1 MKKQSII
8 RIYGAGGG
16 KGGSGTTYEADDN
29 LFSRQSAAFIDALS
43 EGPIKGLVYGDAS
56 ILVDEVRLRN
66 INLTTGIVDA
76 KTNFNNFVMTTST
89 GDSNPDVNNEF
100 FSDYPTAAVTQTVN
114 SPVLLANESQFFTI
128 SSGTFEK
135 INADY
140 LKITISTNGMSAVT
154 KKGDNK
160 GDINTTKVY
169 FNIDFVFTDSSGVT
183 RTVNKFN
190 TGFNGKV
197 KSKYA
202 HTFGFN
208 IENEKETYN
217 LVDWAI
223 KVTKTSASPKS
234 SDQTE
239 ISYDIFVDSI
249 EASIAD
255 KLRYPYTAYVAG
267 VIDAEQF
274 SSIPKRGYEIDGRII
289 SVPSNHM
296 PCDYNGRKITV
307 ASASGIS
314 VGDTVKQVLDIDD
327 LDGAAVDT
335 ESVDDDSN
343 SPTNG
348 ICLNGYVGTATLS
361 ANHGVATG
369 KTFTVTISGVTTDS
383 DFYNGTF
390 VAESLGTNKFKY
402 NLNQV
407 TGTDGF
413 MDKPTDLT
421 NLAGASKK
429 AELFT
434 GAKVDKINGTTLFLR
449 DVPASNSIVN
459 GAITFTNSSNN
470 DTSTTVSESEKVF
483 IPANYRRNVTTG
495 RLTTQDQ
502 DWDGNFYQSWCN
514 NPAWVFYDLAVNKIY
529 GLGNYLTETQINKWE
544 LFQIGRY
551 CDELVPAGIEAS
563 DFQALFTTAD
573 ANYIP
578 SGATGEHEPRFSA
591 NLVINGKEEA
601 YKVLNDVVSIFRGMI
616 YWLNGEAFVVQ
627 DSEKDPVYQFTN
639 GNVIDGTFSYEGTA
653 NKTRTNSVAVSFNNP
668 QDYYRKR
675 VEYVELEETLQK
687 DAEFLKPQSITAF
700 GCTSRGQARRLGKW
714 TLLTNNLHTNTVT
727 FETSLNAAF
736 LKPGD
741 IIQIIDQLKSGKSW
755 GGRISNDQTTGGS
768 SSIIRLDRQP
778 SGFSDDDVET
788 GYVPGDYRLSATFVK
803 YAALLAQD
811 TATISISGTDT
822 TFVRGQEIP
831 NIASEEAATQI
842 QDTNN
847 NLVFTQWTPYTV
859 VETQTLDSV
868 NGPNSFTVANAFSA
882 SPTAESIWTLSR
894 PSLQTGKTKEESK
907 LFRVM
912 SVAETNLNTFEITA
926 LEYNASKFDAVD
938 KNEALTK
945 YRTINLPDSFEEV
958 PEVTNIELF
967 GTAEV
972 VENRSRTQTLNISW
986 DPATKSDGTPYQFL
1000 RGYLVEWSTD
1010 GEKWSTAGNTTST
1023 TMELER
1029 FKTGSYYARVYTVNM
1044 MGKKSSAAE
1053 SGLVEV
1059 NFDSVLY
1066 EEGSVGTGKPI
1077 PFFGKI
1083 NSEFN
1088 IDTSG
1093 TVSFA
1098 PTSFTYNNG
1107 SETDKTVTNQANL
1120 DFSSMSNNTEAYVY
1134 FDYSDS
1140 AFKAIA
1146 WDITSD
1152 QFYPVG
1158 QTIFKDATSGT
1169 ISTAGNSKTVTGS
1182 GTVFNTDIPS
1192 TDSKIKFTKSST
1204 DYYPRVKS
1212 VSSNTS
1218 LTLHENFSHAISSGT
1233 SFDVPRF
1240 FPEFTA
1246 PTNATAATGTRRDS
1260 IMGKVVKDGSGN
1272 YELIQFG
1279 VSRGES
1285 GYSVFGTNESHVF
1298 AAGNNG
1304 EIAQSDYSAYTN
1316 DYTVSKGS
1324 VAYTFAT
1331 GNTAENTFGL
1341 SVSAVTGF
1349 SATSDVNISGS
1360 GQITIDDNAM
1370 DSVSTASATIVITDL
1385 GAGTTISTR
1394 VISFA
1399 KATSGTIGTSA
1410 KTVNLTGNVMAITYD
1425 EDGSTPSPSSI
1436 TLTADSQNFD
1446 DAYFKFT
1453 GGGSD
1458 FSNESSF
1465 TDGTGQNQD
1474 TATFTSP
1481 TSYEAGDAY
1490 TFTVEVQEG
1499 DSGGAVASDV
1509 ITIPAVKAGSD
1520 AVTVSFPN
1528 SSHVFPKTAGGT
1540 IDLTGSGA
1548 SFVVFK
1554 GATILTQTQGT
1565 PGSGQCKITQ
1575 GSAPTGITLS
1585 TANPTLSTHNS
1596 VSNGKITFPAVSAV
1610 AGSFENGDLEYSI
1623 NIEGRYT
1630 MTVSQQ
1636 FVVATDGTDGDT
1648 VNFAFVRVPEG
1659 TSASSVTAATDGT
1672 ENTPANFTISSTEYT
1687 WSDDVPSGT
1696 GLLFAVKGTKAGTAT
1711 GFTWGTPY
1719 RLEGTMAKELIIYS
1733 NVTTGDAPS
1742 DPTATYNFT
1751 TGVLSLT
1758 SNANLWNLTPPSF
1771 GSTPANGAKIHAV
1784 TCVVTGSINDTAVAV
1799 ATSDWS
1805 AAFIHAIHEKGDT
1818 GASAVTVILTNEST
1832 TALTYRNRGGI
1843 GISYGG
1849 TGGEMKLYDGATE
1862 QTSGVVYGGSG
1873 FTDNGSTR
1881 SKTQNGLTCTI
1892 NESTGVYSFSGADWT
1907 TENETFTLQA
1917 TYESA
1922 TYSKVISINK
1932 VIGLQRVEI
1941 NASANVFKFDTTS
1954 ASSADPTSI
1963 TLTATAFAF
1972 GGGTIS
1978 YKWYKDGTA
1987 IDVGHGT
1994 GYGSTNSFSVADG
2007 SFSDGNAVYKVQA
2020 KSTLSGSDPFDED
2033 EITIARIADGSDGDP
2048 AANTAQVRIY
2058 KRSSSSSYSTKP
2070 TSSGTYTFSTG
2081 ALTGTDFGS
2090 GKWTTSVPAFSA
2102 STPYLYTCTATA
2114 TGTVSGGVAST
2125 TATIP
2130 TSAWSDVESGGGVGE
2145 TGRRAQVVLFY
2156 DNWSQGSAL
2165 PSEPTIG
2172 SNPYNFSNDTLTFS
2186 GTGWALFG
2194 SQTLPWVFQVIT
2206 ITEDVRGGT
2215 QTVERGA
2222 LTPVFINFGIAD
2234 LTGYSDGDFKNSHT
2248 TYAELVGD
2256 KPPSDANNYVLPSD
2270 VLKGTISVSGQT
2282 VTIPKADGT
2291 TYNITTQDTNTTY
2304 SASDFNIE
2312 DLSGYADGTYKNSH
2326 TTYAEL
2332 QGTKPPTNAE
2342 ANPSISTI
2350 RGYFSGSGYNSTTGV
2365 ITDTNTTYSASD
2377 FNITQ
2382 LAGYSAANYLNS
2394 NVSITDAMLAG
2405 SSTITLEGDFE
2416 YNGIAVSTGAQAS
2429 SFSTTDGSSYTAN
2442 NTTGTITVTH
2452 PLDSVADQS
2461 CTYTWSRSG
2470 DNVSGF
2476 ALTNTGSGA
2485 DAWSSS
2491 TFGSA
2496 ATTKT
2501 ITVTHT
2507 QSGLTI
2513 DMTCYIIDTSSS
2525 GGGGGGGGG
2534 GCFLPGTLVDLEDGT
2549 QQAIETLVVEQKVRG
2564 GTVTAKQSYEVDY
2577 WYKLNDLELTAGHP
2591 VWIEGKGWACIDPTE
2606 YYKEAE
2612 EFGHAIQV
2620 DPVRLNIGDK
2630 TTNGKIERIERI
2642 DEKATVWNIT
2652 VDKLHT
2658 YYVNGILVHNSKN

>member
-1 MKKQSII
+1 MKKQSVI

-16 KGGSGTTYEADDN
+16 KGGSGSTYEADDN

-100 FSDYPTAAVTQTVN
+100 FSDYPTAAVTQTIN
-114 SPVLLANESQFFTI
+114 SPVLLPNESQFFTI

-140 LKITISTNGMSAVT
+140 LKVTISTNGMSAVT

-223 KVTKTSASPKS
+223 KVTKTSASPAS

-239 ISYDIFVDSI
+239 ISNDIFVDSI

-314 VGDTVKQVLDIDD
+314 VGDTVKQQLSITD

-335 ESVDDDSN
+335 ESVDDDSS

-361 ANHGVATG
+361 ENHGVATG

-459 GAITFTNSSNN
+459 GDITFTNSSNS
-470 DTSTTVSESEKVF
+470 DTSTTVSTSEKVF

-687 DAEFLKPQSITAF
+687 DAEFLKPQAITAF

-741 IIQIIDQLKSGKSW
+741 IVQIIDQLKSGKSW
-755 GGRISNDQTTGGS
+755 GGRISNDQTTGGT

-788 GYVPGDYRLSATFVK
+788 GYVPGDYRLSTTFVK

-811 TATISISGTDT
+811 TATIGGTSY
-822 TFVRGQEIP
+822 VRGQEIP

-842 QDTNN
+842 QDDNN

-1298 AAGNNG
+1298 AAGNSG

-1360 GQITIDDNAM
+1360 GQITIDDNSM

-1394 VISFA
+1394 VISFV
-1399 KATSGTIGTSA
+1399 KASSGTIGTSA
-1410 KTVNLTGNVMAITYD
+1410 KTVNLTGNAMAVIYD
-1425 EDGSTPSPSSI
+1425 EDGGTPSPSSI

-1453 GGGSD
+1453 GGD
-1458 FSNESSF
+1458 SNIGVNETAF
-1465 TDGTGQNQD
+1465 DDGTGQNQD
-1474 TATFTSP
+1474 TATFTPP
-1481 TSYEAGDAY
+1481 TTYSAGDAY
-1490 TFTVEVQEG
+1490 TFKVEVQEG
-1499 DSGGAVASDV
+1499 NSGGAVASDV

-1596 VSNGKITFPAVSAV
+1596 VSNGKITFPAVNSV
-1610 AGSFENGDLEYSI
+1610 SGSFENGDLEYSI

-1659 TSASSVTAATDGT
+1659 TSASSVTATTDGT
-1672 ENTPANFTISSTEYT
+1672 ENTPANFTISSTTYT

-1733 NVTTGDAPS
+1733 DVTTGNAPS

-1758 SNANLWNLTPPSF
+1758 SNANLWNLEPPSF
-1771 GSTPANGAKIHAV
+1771 GSSPANGAKIHAV
-1784 TCVVTGSINDTAVAV
+1784 TCVVTGTINDTAVAV
-1799 ATSDWS
+1799 AASDWS
-1805 AAFIHAIHEKGDT
+1805 AAFIHAIHEKGAD

-1832 TALTYRNRGGI
+1832 TALTYRNRGGTSI
-1843 GISYGG
+1843 GYGG
-1849 TGGEMKLYDGATE
+1849 TGGEMKLFDGATE

-1892 NESTGVYSFSGADWT
+1892 NESTGVYSFSGASWT
-1907 TENETFTLQA
+1907 TDNEEFTLQA

-1941 NASANVFKFDTTS
+1941 NADDSVFKFASSS
-1954 ASSADPTSI
+1954 ASSATPTSI
-1963 TLTATAFAF
+1963 TLTATAFTLF
-1972 GGGTIS
+1972 GTIS
-1978 YKWYKDGTA
+1978 YKWYKNGTA

-2007 SFSDGNAVYKVQA
+2007 SFSDGNDVYKVQA
-2020 KSTLSGSDPFDED
+2020 KNSNGGSDPFDED
-2033 EITIARIADGSDGDP
+2033 EFTISRIADGADGDP

-2058 KRSSSSSYSTKP
+2058 KRSSSASYSTKP

-2090 GKWTTSVPAFSA
+2090 GKWTTSVPAYSA

-2130 TSAWSDVESGGGVGE
+2130 TSAWSAVESGGGVGE
-2145 TGRRAQVVLFY
+2145 NGRSAQVVLFY
-2156 DNWSQGSAL
+2156 DAWTQGAAL

-2172 SNPYNFSNDTLTFS
+2172 ANPYNFSNNTLTFS
-2186 GTGWALFG
+2186 GSGWATFS
-2194 SQTLPWVFQVIT
+2194 SQTLPWVFQVIN
-2206 ITEDVRGGT
+2206 ITEEVRGGT
-2215 QTVERGA
+2215 QTVTRGA
-2222 LTPVFINFGIAD
+2222 LTPVFINLGISGLA
-2234 LTGYSDGDFKNSHT
+2234 GYSDADFKNSSINQT
-2248 TYAELVGD
+2248 FIENAITDVNEFRTEIGAGTSSFNGTYNALSG
-2256 KPPSDANNYVLPSD
+2256 KP
-2270 VLKGTISVSGQT
+2270 
-2282 VTIPKADGT
+2282 TIPSQVSDLTNDTGFITGITSSNVTSALGYTPGT
-2291 TYNITTQDTNTTY
+2291 SNFNGTYN
-2304 SASDFNIE
+2304 A
-2312 DLSGYADGTYKNSH
+2312 LSG
-2326 TTYAEL
+2326 
-2332 QGTKPPTNAE
+2332 KPTIPSAVSDLTNDTGFITGITSTLVTNALGFTPGTS
-2342 ANPSISTI
+2342 N
-2350 RGYFSGSGYNSTTGV
+2350 FSGSYADLS
-2365 ITDTNTTYSASD
+2365 
-2377 FNITQ
+2377 NI
-2382 LAGYSAANYLNS
+2382 
-2394 NVSITDAMLAG
+2394 NVTDAHLA
-2405 SSTITLEGDFE
+2405 SSATITKQGDFE
-2416 YNGIAVSTGAQAS
+2416 YNGISVSSGAQGS
-2429 SFSTTDGSSYTAN
+2429 SFTTTDGTNYTAN

-2470 DNVSGF
+2470 DNVSNF

-2485 DAWSSS
+2485 DAWTSSS
-2491 TFGSA
+2491 FGSA
-2496 ATTKT
+2496 ATQKT

-2513 DMTCYIIDTSSS
+2513 DMSCYIIDTSSS

>member
-1 MKKQSII
+1 MKKQSVI

-16 KGGSGTTYEADDN
+16 KGGSGSTYEADDN

-100 FSDYPTAAVTQTVN
+100 FSDYPTAAVTQNIN
-114 SPVLLANESQFFTI
+114 SPVLLPNESQFFTI

-140 LKITISTNGMSAVT
+140 LKVTISTNGMSAVT

-208 IENEKETYN
+208 IENEKETYD

-223 KVTKTSASPKS
+223 KVTKTSASPAS

-239 ISYDIFVDSI
+239 ISNDIFVDSI

-314 VGDTVKQVLDIDD
+314 VGDTVKQQLSITD

-421 NLAGASKK
+421 NLAGTKK

-459 GAITFTNSSNN
+459 GTITFTDSSNS
-470 DTSTTVSESEKVF
+470 DTSTTVSTSEKVF

-514 NPAWVFYDLAVNKIY
+514 NPAWVFYDLAINKIY

-591 NLVINGKEEA
+591 NLVVNGKEEA

-653 NKTRTNSVAVSFNNP
+653 NKTRTNSIAVAFNNP

-687 DAEFLKPQSITAF
+687 DAEFLKPQAITAF

-755 GGRISNDQTTGGS
+755 GGRISTSSTTTA
-768 SSIIRLDRQP
+768 INVDRKP
-778 SGFSDDDVET
+778 TGFQDTGVET
-788 GYVPGDYRLSATFVK
+788 DYAVGDYRLSATFVK

-811 TATISISGTDT
+811 TATIGSTSY
-822 TFVRGQEIP
+822 VRGEEIP

-842 QDTNN
+842 QDDNN

-859 VETQTLDSV
+859 VETKTLSEV
-868 NGPNSFTVANAFSA
+868 SNSGKTLTVSSAFSSA
-882 SPTAESIWTLSR
+882 PTQDTIWTLSR
-894 PSLQTGKTKEESK
+894 PSLATGKTKEESK

-912 SVAETNLNTFEITA
+912 SSAETNLNTFEITA

-1083 NSEFN
+1083 NAEFN
-1088 IDTSG
+1088 IDSSG

-1192 TDSKIKFTKSST
+1192 VDSKIKFTKSST

-1260 IMGKVVKDGSGN
+1260 IMGKVAKDGSGN

-1540 IDLTGSGA
+1540 VDLTGSGA

-1554 GATILTQTQGT
+1554 GSTILTQTQGT

-1596 VSNGKITFPAVSAV
+1596 VSNGKITFPAVTAV
-1610 AGSFENGDLEYSI
+1610 SGSFENGDLEYSI

-1672 ENTPANFTISSTEYT
+1672 EDTPADFSISSTTYT

-1733 NVTTGDAPS
+1733 DVTTGNAPS

-1751 TGVLSLT
+1751 TGVLTLT
-1758 SNANLWNLTPPSF
+1758 GDNASSWNLTPPSF
-1771 GSTPANGAKIHAV
+1771 GSTPADGAKIHAV
-1784 TCVVTGSINDTAVAV
+1784 TCVVTGTINDTAVAV

-1832 TALTYRNRGGI
+1832 TALTYKNRGGT
-1843 GISYGG
+1843 GISYSG

-1892 NESTGVYSFSGADWT
+1892 NESTGVYSFSGTGWT
-1907 TENETFTLQA
+1907 TDNETFTLQA

-1922 TYSKVISINK
+1922 TYSKVVSINK

-1941 NASANVFKFDTTS
+1941 NASANVFKFDSTS

-1994 GYGSTNSFSVADG
+1994 GYGSTNSFSIADG

-2033 EITIARIADGSDGDP
+2033 EVTIARIADGSDGDP

-2145 TGRRAQVVLFY
+2145 SGRSAQVVLFY
-2156 DNWSQGSAL
+2156 DAWTQGDAL

-2172 SNPYNFSNDTLTFS
+2172 SNPYNFSNNTLTFS
-2186 GTGWALFG
+2186 GTGWATFS
-2194 SQTLPWVFQVIT
+2194 SQTLPWVTQIIN

-2215 QTVERGA
+2215 QTVSRSA
-2222 LTPVFINFGIAD
+2222 LTPVFINFGILD
-2234 LTGYSDGDFKNSHT
+2234 LAGYSDADFKNSSINQT
-2248 TYAELVGD
+2248 FIENAITDGGD
-2256 KPPSDANNYVLPSD
+2256 FRTSIGAGTSSFSGVYNDLSSKPTLFDGAYGSLS
-2270 VLKGTISVSGQT
+2270 GTP
-2282 VTIPKADGT
+2282 TIPSAVSDLTNDTGFITGITSSNVTTALGYTPGT
-2291 TYNITTQDTNTTY
+2291 SNFNGTYN
-2304 SASDFNIE
+2304 A
-2312 DLSGYADGTYKNSH
+2312 LSG
-2326 TTYAEL
+2326 
-2332 QGTKPPTNAE
+2332 KPTIPSAVSDLTNDTGFITGITSTLVTNALGFTPGTS
-2342 ANPSISTI
+2342 N
-2350 RGYFSGSGYNSTTGV
+2350 FSGSYADLS
-2365 ITDTNTTYSASD
+2365 
-2377 FNITQ
+2377 NI
-2382 LAGYSAANYLNS
+2382 
-2394 NVSITDAMLAG
+2394 NVTDAHLA
-2405 SSTITLEGDFE
+2405 SSATITKESDFE
-2416 YNGIAVSTGAQAS
+2416 YNGIAVSSGAQGS
-2429 SFSTTDGSSYTAN
+2429 SFTTTDGTNYTAN

-2470 DNVSGF
+2470 DNVSAF

-2491 TFGSA
+2491 SFGSA
-2496 ATTKT
+2496 ATQKT

-2513 DMTCYIIDTSSS
+2513 DMSCYIIDTSSS